1 MAADQQIPNDGFD
14 DELKVESME
23 GHWIAGSDEEE
34 KQTYCMDPYT
44 TVLPH
49 VWKWEV
55 IHRHLTRA
63 GDIRDLAGMA
73 DRRTLRLINPAYK
86 DLPIRR
92 HRTTTHT
99 IRRTRQQPPSQLR
112 RLSFRGGRRRCV
124 HRGRWREILHG
135 SR

>member
-63 GDIRDLAGMA
+63 GEIRDLAGMA
-73 DRRTLRLINPAYK
+73 DRRTLRLIK
-86 DLPIRR
+86 
-92 HRTTTHT
+92 
-99 IRRTRQQPPSQLR
+99 QLR